1 MTSMRHLSKFRR
13 IALSVLGAVALVAVG
28 SGVTLAAVGSTGPD
42 SAFVYACYNNKTHVM
57 HYATAGATC
66 PAGQTGLYPSV
77 GGQLTTVRTPN
88 ASGASTEAVAVCP
101 ASNPYVISGA
111 ADLSGAGGN
120 GEAVYAEGPLYTS
133 TGEGW
138 KVDVGGLNGSTSPY
152 VFTALAICSR

>member
-1 MTSMRHLSKFRR
+1 
-13 IALSVLGAVALVAVG
+13 
-28 SGVTLAAVGSTGPD
+28 
-42 SAFVYACYNNKTHVM
+42 
-57 HYATAGATC
+57 
-66 PAGQTGLYPSV
+66 
-77 GGQLTTVRTPN
+77 
-88 ASGASTEAVAVCP
+88 
-101 ASNPYVISGA
+101 VISGA